1 VILATSNSYKVASIP
16 LKGLRPDG
24 RLILIANPVEP
35 FNIPSPSEFIANR
48 LQIMA
53 SVQSGGEYLYEECQI
68 AQNLLKDEFGVTTKN
83 MLYNKEANLLYC
95 IVDAPNKDAI
105 SKHHQK
111 FGLKCDWI
119 TEVKTTA

>member
-1 VILATSNSYKVASIP
+1 MILATSNSYKVASVP

-53 SVQSGGEYLYEECQI
+53 SVQSGGEYLYEELSNSPKPPQ
-68 AQNLLKDEFGVTTKN
+68 G
-83 MLYNKEANLLYC
+83 
-95 IVDAPNKDAI
+95 
-105 SKHHQK
+105 
-111 FGLKCDWI
+111 
-119 TEVKTTA
+119 